1 MKTDTMDKQTAL
13 ELELNDL
20 ETVSGGGIV
29 HIIKKGGEILEEL
42 FGDWF

>member
-1 MKTDTMDKQTAL
+1 MNKETAT

-29 HIIKKGGEILEEL
+29 YIIKKGGEILETL
-42 FGDWF
+42 FEDWF

>member
-1 MKTDTMDKQTAL
+1 MNKETAT
-13 ELELNDL
+13 ELELNNL
-20 ETVSGGGIV
+20 ETISGGGIV